1 MTGSA
6 RRFFEWALLQPALG
20 IAANPFAGLTVE
32 REDGDEDQ
40 GYQDTWYLDA
50 REQPRFLATWDDRQ
64 LDFDA
69 NERAEKWI
77 AAVALGTM
85 MREREQWCLHLEDV
99 YVAKEESDPR
109 VEVRYGTYDPI
120 KQRFRPPKGRKGEK
134 KVRTVHLHGLALE
147 AMRTWLTILPSYA
160 EENPLERQTL

>member
-1 MTGSA
+1 MVPLA
-6 RRFFEWALLQPALG
+6 FDRADDRAVIR
-20 IAANPFAGLTVE
+20 IATASV
-32 REDGDEDQ
+32 
-40 GYQDTWYLDA
+40 
-50 REQPRFLATWDDRQ
+50 LATWDDKQ

-85 MREREQWCLHLEDV
+85 MRERGQWCLHLSDV
-99 YVAKEESDPR
+99 HVGDEEENAR

-120 KQRFRPPKGRKGEK
+120 KRRFRPPKGRKGEK

-147 AMRTWLTILPSYA
+147 AMRTWLAILPTYA
-160 EENPLERQTL
+160 EENPLGLVFPTKRGCLRVKPPRTWKRVA